1 MLLGQLGKKVQAAR
15 QADRHKH
22 HDQVPGD
29 IHRGRVHE
37 SHACGVSVDVAPKF
51 EREGDSLSGGW
62 QETEGS
68 PGVGVYSAD
77 TMLVCAACS
86 IISVLT
92 QWGATL
98 VIQLRENVLADP
110 WA

>member
-37 SHACGVSVDVAPKF
+37 SHACGVSVDVAKF
-51 EREGDSLSGGW
+51 ERGNSLSGAKRRGRPPVW
-62 QETEGS
+62 VLISGHN
-68 PGVGVYSAD
+68 G
-77 TMLVCAACS
+77 LVCAACS

-98 VIQLRENVLADP
+98 V
-110 WA
+110 